1 MGVDISKMPASLKVI
16 SDEVFQEY
24 VREAEFVEVAQIK
37 MLSEEFSQKYG
48 IEFAEN
54 NKYEAPGPM
63 AYVSLLYQDTIPF
76 GLEHYYD
83 YEAAPG
89 IWVHAREQDREE
101 ICVALREVIGGA
113 FSVFP

>member
-1 MGVDISKMPASLKVI
+1 
-16 SDEVFQEY
+16 
-24 VREAEFVEVAQIK
+24 
-37 MLSEEFSQKYG
+37 
-48 IEFAEN
+48 
-54 NKYEAPGPM
+54 M